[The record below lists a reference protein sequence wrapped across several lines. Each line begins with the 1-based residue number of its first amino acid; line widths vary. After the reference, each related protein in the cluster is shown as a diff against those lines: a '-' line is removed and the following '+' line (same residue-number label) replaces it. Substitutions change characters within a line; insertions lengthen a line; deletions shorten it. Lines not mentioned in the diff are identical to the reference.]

1 MLVATVQLPI
11 LPYTRTFASHTGA
24 KLQKQAST
32 MRTSTTDIMVPCFIG
47 SFSPQKLG
55 EIWGS
60 LHIDNMINLMALAG
74 FKLSRSSRLLA
85 IIVISFSFF
94 VAEIVVG
101 FSTHSLA
108 LIADSFHYLS
118 DLIGFV
124 VALVA
129 LKMSERQNTPDSLS
143 FGWQRL
149 QLLGAFFNGVFLMA
163 LGLSIFLQSIERFI
177 AIQHVKTPRL
187 VLVMGCV
194 GLTLNIVSV
203 LFLHE
208 HHDQESPAQTDDES
222 PVKSLSE
229 SSVEV
234 PAMHLHLNH
243 HHHKVTAALKPH
255 GHDLGMAGVLLH
267 LLSDAINNIGIIVA
281 SIIICFAH
289 SPGRFYADPS
299 ISMGISLMIFMSS
312 YPLVRNSGRILLQ
325 TMPVGVDVNEVTQ
338 DLESIPGVVT
348 VHDLHVWQLS
358 QYKSIATAHV
368 VTSEGTVEG
377 WTRVARVVGECL
389 CAYGVHSVTL
399 QPEMIM
405 GRGKRGASDKTEAL
419 KLNRRCRIHCGEIC
433 RGLRCC
439 G

>member
-1 MLVATVQLPI
+1 
-11 LPYTRTFASHTGA
+11 
-24 KLQKQAST
+24 
-32 MRTSTTDIMVPCFIG
+32 MVSI
-47 SFSPQKLG
+47 SR
-55 EIWGS
+55 
-60 LHIDNMINLMALAG
+60 ALAG
-74 FKLSRSSRLLA
+74 FKLSRSNRLS
-85 IIVISFSFF
+85 IIIAISFSFF

-129 LKMSERQNTPDSLS
+129 LKVSEREITPDSLS

-163 LGLSIFLQSIERFI
+163 LGLSIFLQSIQRFI
-177 AIQHVKTPRL
+177 AIEHVRNPKL

-194 GLTLNIVSV
+194 GLTLNIVSA
-203 LFLHE
+203 LSLHE
-208 HHDQESPAQTDDES
+208 HHDHGPPPHDDDES
-222 PVKSLSE
+222 PTKSPSQ
-229 SSVEV
+229 SIIKYPTSR
-234 PAMHLHLNH
+234 LHLNH

-255 GHDLGMAGVLLH
+255 THDLGMAGVLLH
-267 LLSDAINNIGIIVA
+267 LLSDAVNNIGIIIA
-281 SIIICFAH
+281 SIIICFTH
-289 SPGRFYADPS
+289 TSGRFYADPS
-299 ISMGISLMIFMSS
+299 ISMGISLMIFTSS
-312 YPLVRNSGRILLQ
+312 YPLVRSSGRILLQ
-325 TMPVGVDVNEVTQ
+325 TMPVGVEANNVTQ
-338 DLESIPGVVT
+338 DLESIPGVVAM
-348 VHDLHVWQLS
+348 HDLHIWQLS

-368 VTSEGTVEG
+368 VTSEVTMEG

-399 QPEMIM
+399 QPEMIVE
-405 GRGKRGASDKTEAL
+405 REKRAAGEQTEGSR
-419 KLNRRCRIHCGEIC
+419 LNRRCRVHCGEVC